1 MTYIMI
7 YITTKDQKEARDIG
21 ESLVKEKLAACTNVI
36 PSIESV
42 YWWKGNVEKAN
53 ESALIVKTKRGL
65 VEKAIKRIKEL
76 HSYDVPC
83 VDVIPITEGNKEY
96 FEWVEESLR

>member
-7 YITTKDQKEARDIG
+7 YITTKDQKEAKNIG
-21 ESLVKEKLAACTNVI
+21 ESLVKEKLAACINVI

-42 YWWKGNVEKAN
+42 YWWKGKIENDK
-53 ESALIVKTKRGL
+53 ESVLIVKTKKDL
-65 VEKAIKRIKEL
+65 VEKAIKRVKEL

-96 FEWVEESLR
+96 FEWVEDSLR